1 MHTTTLYRMTGSMPI
16 SMTLD
21 YRIVQSNNQMLGAPV
36 NRVKIIGLAA
46 ANAIPRSPGLSLADR
61 VKERFHEGI
70 FYTVMASIDAAF
82 WLNRTW
88 RWMTGRGEENF
99 EDELD
104 RQMREIAKTRYG
116 IDIDQAAYDA

>member
-1 MHTTTLYRMTGSMPI
+1 MLYGTTGSMPI
-16 SMTLD
+16 SMALN
-21 YRIVQSNNQMLGAPV
+21 YRIVQANNQMLGAPV

-46 ANAIPRSPGLSLADR
+46 ADAIPRSPGLSLGGR

-88 RWMTGRGEENF
+88 RWMTGSGEENF

-104 RQMREIAKTRYG
+104 RQMREMAKTQYG
-116 IDIDQAAYDA
+116 IDIDQTVYDA